1 MVGEKIDIISIFY
14 LEFFVVA
21 AGVAGAGIGV
31 AGADTKVERFA
42 DSFAGS
48 L

>member
-14 LEFFVVA
+14 LEFYVV
-21 AGVAGAGIGV
+21 VAGAGIGV
-31 AGADTKVERFA
+31 AGMDTKVERFA
-42 DSFAGS
+42 GSFAGS

>member
-14 LEFFVVA
+14 RWFSVVA
-21 AGVAGAGIGV
+21 AGFGAGIGV
-31 AGADTKVERFA
+31 AGMDTKVERFA